1 MWPGCLGLFFLP
13 RSKSIVRYNNSY
25 KNGIMNSI
33 LQMGKL
39 MSKKGSWLP
48 QVTLKAHEEWGGES
62 EEMLG

>member
-1 MWPGCLGLFFLP
+1 
-13 RSKSIVRYNNSY
+13 
-25 KNGIMNSI
+25 MNSI